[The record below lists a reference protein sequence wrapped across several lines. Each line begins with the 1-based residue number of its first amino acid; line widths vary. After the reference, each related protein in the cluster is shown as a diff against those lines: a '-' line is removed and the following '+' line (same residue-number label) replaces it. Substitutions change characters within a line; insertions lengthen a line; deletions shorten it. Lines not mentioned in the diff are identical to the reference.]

1 MKISRSITLVTL
13 ACWIFAVGILI
24 APRASCAGAVTW
36 EATVGAQTTD
46 KGIQA
51 LAFLPNELWIH
62 AGDSITWTFPT
73 HEIHTVTFLQQSFLT
88 NPQQVRPARPGAGG
102 GCSPPPGATTPSGS
116 SFDGSTCVTSGD
128 DLFVDG
134 AIYTVTF
141 PKAGNFKLVCLVHP
155 NMTGAVHV
163 LNTTEKLPHK
173 QAFYDK
179 QARNRQTELLSD
191 GADLEDQGA
200 ATEQNSEGENQQES
214 KMRQG
219 SEDAVTAG
227 IGEIVATGGGSDTV
241 SVMRFLQGS
250 IYVRV
255 GDTVE
260 WTNLDPVTPHT
271 VTFGFLMEPAPPQ
284 PPAPAGVVSLDSD
297 GARHADVNSP
307 TEDVHSGFLVA
318 ALQDRGP
325 PPPPAAS
332 PPPPAVAPLEQSPLT
347 VTRFRVTFPTP
358 GTFNYRCILH
368 DDLGMT
374 GRVIVHK

>member
-1 MKISRSITLVTL
+1 MKTSRSITLVTL
-13 ACWIFAVGILI
+13 CCWAFLLSTVI
-24 APRASCAGAVTW
+24 APGAVRAATW
-36 EATVGAQTTD
+36 QATAGTERTD
-46 KGIQA
+46 HGIQA

-62 AGDSITWTFPT
+62 VGDSITWTFPT

>member
-1 MKISRSITLVTL
+1 M
-13 ACWIFAVGILI
+13 
-24 APRASCAGAVTW
+24 
-36 EATVGAQTTD
+36 
-46 KGIQA
+46 
-51 LAFLPNELWIH
+51 
-62 AGDSITWTFPT
+62 
-73 HEIHTVTFLQQSFLT
+73 
-88 NPQQVRPARPGAGG
+88 
-102 GCSPPPGATTPSGS
+102 
-116 SFDGSTCVTSGD
+116 TSGD
-128 DLFVDG
+128 DLFVDE

-200 ATEQNSEGENQQES
+200 ATEQNSEGENHQES
-214 KMRQG
+214 TMRQG
-219 SEDAVTAG
+219 SEDAGTAG

-260 WTNLDPVTPHT
+260 WTNLDPAVAHT
-271 VTFGFLMEPAPPQ
+271 VTFGFPNGDPNPPQ
-284 PPAPAGVVSLDSD
+284 PPAPPGVVTVDTD
-297 GARHADVNSP
+297 GALHAAVMSP
-307 TEDVHSGFLVA
+307 TDNVHSGFLQA
-318 ALQDRGP
+318 AFQDRTGL
-325 PPPPAAS
+325 A
-332 PPPPAVAPLEQSPLT
+332 QSPLG
-347 VTRFRVTFPTP
+347 VKRFRVTFTTP

-368 DDLGMT
+368 DDLGMV
-374 GRVIVHK
+374 GRVIVHR